1 MPIFNYLAVFRRI
14 HKKRVHLAVIIL
26 MPISRGW
33 AQNPK
38 YGMHPDSYN
47 LDTTVL
53 HEWSGDVYFQSQT
66 EKLIKE
72 WLDEATLKT
81 DQLVDQYW
89 EQISKVAQALL
100 EEEVLSEAQFKSL
113 IE

>member
-1 MPIFNYLAVFRRI
+1 
-14 HKKRVHLAVIIL
+14 
-26 MPISRGW
+26 
-33 AQNPK
+33 
-38 YGMHPDSYN
+38 MHAITYSMVYEYFDN
-47 LDTTVL
+47 R
-53 HEWSGDVYFQSQT
+53 YFQSQN

>member
-1 MPIFNYLAVFRRI
+1 MWSA
-14 HKKRVHLAVIIL
+14 
-26 MPISRGW
+26 W
-33 AQNPK
+33 NPVAK

-100 EEEVLSEAQFKSL
+100 EEEVLSEAQFNRTVKVEQVLFFEAL
-113 IE
+113 INRYPIINAHFADQLAN